1 MKKSYVLES
10 TLQVYVTIDLGEIND
25 MISALEPLATEESNS
40 NWKARDLVAKLK
52 EMKREAAQEAKRE
65 FERMAQ
71 G

>member
-1 MKKSYVLES
+1 MKKSYVIES

-25 MISALEPLATEESNS
+25 MISTLEPIATEENNS
-40 NWKARDLVAKLK
+40 NWKARDLVSKLK
-52 EMKREAAQEAKRE
+52 EMRRDAAQEAKRE

>member
-1 MKKSYVLES
+1 MKKSYVIES

-25 MISALEPLATEESNS
+25 MIAVLEPITTEESNS
-40 NWKARDLVAKLK
+40 NWKARDLVSKLK
-52 EMKREAAQEAKRE
+52 EMRRDAAQEAKRE